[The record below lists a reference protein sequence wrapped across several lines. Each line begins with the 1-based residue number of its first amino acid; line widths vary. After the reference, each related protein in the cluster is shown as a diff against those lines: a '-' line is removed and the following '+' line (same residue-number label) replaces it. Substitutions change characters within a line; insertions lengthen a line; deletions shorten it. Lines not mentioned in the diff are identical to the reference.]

1 MQSHVES
8 AVGDRRLLLRHA
20 LQEYKDKGGQIAFPV
35 GCSGFDGWLMDA
47 LDVPLVLN
55 QINKRGKLDLIVMCS
70 AAGSL
75 NNSILSR
82 LPSNNS
88 QEHPSSAAGGAGGG
102 IEGTSQR
109 KSLPHLQIPSMAINI
124 DEREM
129 QMLAFQIFVSACG
142 SKASPALLQTVR
154 AQLEIGEALGKD
166 LTTVTQLANKNGISS
181 LSTIDALVTLLQI
194 VPSSA
199 FQSFRSFA
207 AWRSGIASVISKSLE
222 HAAAHSWV
230 SQQGGDA
237 AKSGAPARSLLA
249 SLRGSLRR
257 MDVCEADD
265 YEETEYFA
273 AARGVE
279 EATRRLAGNITG
291 GDLTFPMG
299 LSIQVAEMLLC
310 GVFDSL
316 DEGQFVPE
324 AQELLSLLSS
334 NVWPQLGISPQMNSA
349 LGMWVHF
356 RQYMASKETSLL
368 HAGVLLAQSAT
379 GTAANSSAADAAFT
393 SKVLDAL
400 SAEASTALSDY
411 HTSFANTGEMQVLLE
426 FLRSIYGLQN
436 DKNNNDA
443 GAFEGML
450 TRCIK
455 ASVGAAFARRAAEV
469 HNQVAL
475 EEDRTALLATE
486 TSALLH
492 VERNQFV
499 PILRQYQP
507 AAAAIAADTLHE
519 LYGAKM
525 LTWLISVNCLTK
537 SVAATIH
544 ASVDLE
550 SELMAEIAALGGA
563 GASQQLPPP
572 WGAVQ
577 RITPL
582 LHNWAQQQV
591 SNMYGWLDRIMA
603 EEDWSPVVQ
612 QRGATSRSAVEV
624 LKVMDDAVDTLF
636 GMGIAVPA
644 SVVNALVDGM
654 DAVLQKYCKMSL
666 ASVGT
671 ADSLVPPAP
680 PLTRFK
686 KDLAESAE
694 VEAMGGSSGI
704 KSVTN
709 KVGAALVTS
718 WLPSLTQD
726 QQSRILGVMYDTL
739 VVRANSMYYLATKTS
754 DLEALVKEKWH
765 AAQEEEVSADAAS
778 FRGTGFLNGAVASAA
793 EGVDNILRFITLK
806 LVCGDLRSAIF
817 KDLYAFHVEYSRIQS
832 ILEEVDGALGMLC
845 EMLDE
850 GLAPRMAGHVCKTLS
865 AAVLHVLLDGGP
877 NRLFTLQDMPILLE
891 DFEQLRAM
899 FFAEGAGLDPTAVG
913 KLCLPLENAL
923 YTMSLDTKALIT
935 ASKTTKKQPLKAS
948 AGSAEGIL
956 DPETVLRVLCHRAD
970 YEASKFLKKDHKIP
984 KKLPNVFSASVSRSF
999 AALSF
1004 PTSATKATKQ
1014 GGVRRMEANP

>member
-1 MQSHVES
+1 MT
-8 AVGDRRLLLRHA
+8 
-20 LQEYKDKGGQIAFPV
+20 
-35 GCSGFDGWLMDA
+35 
-47 LDVPLVLN
+47 
-55 QINKRGKLDLIVMCS
+55 QINKRGKLDLILLTS
-70 AAGSL
+70 ASGTL
-75 NNSILSR
+75 NHSILSR
-82 LPSNNS
+82 LPSDNT
-88 QEHPSSAAGGAGGG
+88 QDLPSGGSAGGG
-102 IEGTSQR
+102 GGVNGATQR
-109 KSLPHLQIPSMAINI
+109 KSLPHLQLPSMNINI
-124 DEREM
+124 DERDM
-129 QMLAFQIFVSACG
+129 QMLAFQIFISSCG
-142 SKASPALLQTVR
+142 SKASPELLQTIR
-154 AQLEIGEALGKD
+154 AQLEIGEGLGKD
-166 LTTVTQLANKNGISS
+166 LTTVTQLATKNGIPT
-181 LSTIDALVTLLQI
+181 LSTVDSLVKLLQV
-194 VPSSA
+194 VPPSA
-199 FQSFRSFA
+199 FQSFRSFVS
-207 AWRSGIASVISKSLE
+207 WRSGIATIISKSLE
-222 HAAAHSWV
+222 HAAAHSWAP
-230 SQQGGDA
+230 QQGGGGGGDA
-237 AKSGAPARSLLA
+237 AGAPARSLLA

-257 MDVCEADD
+257 MDVREADD
-265 YEETEYFA
+265 YEEAEYIS

-279 EATRRLAGNITG
+279 EATRRLAANISG
-291 GDLTFPMG
+291 GLTLPLG
-299 LSIQVAEMLLC
+299 LSVQVAEMLLC

-324 AQELLSLLSS
+324 APELLGLLSS

-368 HAGVLLAQSAT
+368 HAGVQLAQSASAS
-379 GTAANSSAADAAFT
+379 AASASPADAAIK

-411 HTSFANTGEMQVLLE
+411 HTSFSNMTEMKALLE
-426 FLRSIYGLQN
+426 FLRSIYSIQN
-436 DKNNNDA
+436 NSSSSN
-443 GAFEGML
+443 FEGML
-450 TRCIK
+450 ARCIK
-455 ASVGAAFARRAAEV
+455 ASVGAAFARRTAEV
-469 HNQVAL
+469 HKQVAL

-486 TSALLH
+486 TMALLH
-492 VERNQFV
+492 VEINKFV
-499 PILRQYQP
+499 PTLRQYQP

-519 LYGAKM
+519 LYGAKL
-525 LTWLISVNCLTK
+525 LTWLISVNSLTK

-550 SELMAEIAALGGA
+550 SELMAEISAHGGGGA
-563 GASQQLPPP
+563 TGASVQALPHP

-582 LHNWAQQQV
+582 LQNWAGQQV

-636 GMGIAVPA
+636 GMGLAVPA

-654 DAVLQKYCKMSL
+654 DAVLQKYCKISL
-666 ASVGT
+666 ASVGS

-718 WLPSLTQD
+718 WLPSLTPE
-726 QQSRILGVMYDTL
+726 QQTRILGTSYDTL
-739 VVRANSMYYLATKTS
+739 VVRANSMYHVATKTA
-754 DLEALVKEKWH
+754 DLEALVIEKWRE
-765 AAQEEEVSADAAS
+765 AQAEESSADAAS
-778 FRGTGFLNGAVASAA
+778 FRGSGFLNGAVAAA
-793 EGVDNILRFITLK
+793 ADSVDNLLKFITLK

-817 KDLYAFHVEYSRIQS
+817 KTLYAFHVEYSRIAPV
-832 ILEEVDGALGMLC
+832 LEEVDGALGMLC
-845 EMLDE
+845 EMLEE
-850 GLAPRMAGHVCKTLS
+850 GLAPRMAGHVCKTLA

-877 NRLFTLQDMPILLE
+877 NRLFTLQDMPVLLE
-891 DFEQLRAM
+891 DFEHLRAM

-935 ASKTTKKQPLKAS
+935 ALKTTKKQPLKAS
-948 AGSAEGIL
+948 AGSASEGVL

-970 YEASKFLKKDHKIP
+970 YEASKFLKKDYKIP

-1004 PTSATKATKQ
+1004 SHTSATKATKQ
-1014 GGVRRMEANP
+1014 GGIRRMEASP

>member
-1 MQSHVES
+1 
-8 AVGDRRLLLRHA
+8 
-20 LQEYKDKGGQIAFPV
+20 
-35 GCSGFDGWLMDA
+35 
-47 LDVPLVLN
+47 
-55 QINKRGKLDLIVMCS
+55 
-70 AAGSL
+70 
-75 NNSILSR
+75 
-82 LPSNNS
+82 
-88 QEHPSSAAGGAGGG
+88 
-102 IEGTSQR
+102 
-109 KSLPHLQIPSMAINI
+109 MA
-124 DEREM
+124 
-129 QMLAFQIFVSACG
+129 
-142 SKASPALLQTVR
+142 
-154 AQLEIGEALGKD
+154 
-166 LTTVTQLANKNGISS
+166 TVTQLANKNGIRS
-181 LSTIDALVTLLQI
+181 LSTIDALVKLLQI
-194 VPSSA
+194 VPPSA

-230 SQQGGDA
+230 TQNGEAGGDG
-237 AKSGAPARSLLA
+237 AKGGAPARSLLA

-257 MDVCEADD
+257 MDVREADD

-291 GDLTFPMG
+291 GGLTFPLG

-324 AQELLSLLSS
+324 AQELLGLLSS

-349 LGMWVHF
+349 LGIWVHF
-356 RQYMASKETSLL
+356 RQYVASKETSLL
-368 HAGVLLAQSAT
+368 HAGVQLAQNAAA
-379 GTAANSSAADAAFT
+379 TAANSSAADAAFT
-393 SKVLDAL
+393 SRVLDAL
-400 SAEASTALSDY
+400 TAEASTALSDY
-411 HTSFANTGEMQVLLE
+411 HTSFADIGEMQVLLE
-426 FLRSIYGLQN
+426 FLRSIHGIQN
-436 DKNNNDA
+436 TKNNKDA

-450 TRCIK
+450 ATCIK
-455 ASVGAAFARRAAEV
+455 TSVGAAFARRAAEV
-469 HNQVAL
+469 HDQVAL

-486 TSALLH
+486 TVALLH
-492 VERNQFV
+492 EERNKFV
-499 PILRQYQP
+499 PTLRRYQP

-525 LTWLISVNCLTK
+525 LTWLITVNYLTK

-544 ASVDLE
+544 ASVGLE
-550 SELMAEIAALGGA
+550 SELMAEIAAHRGGTS
-563 GASQQLPPP
+563 GAIPVPPP

-591 SNMYGWLDRIMA
+591 TNMYGWLDRIMA

-636 GMGIAVPA
+636 GMGIAIPA
-644 SVVNALVDGM
+644 SAVNALVDGM

-666 ASVGT
+666 ASVGS
-671 ADSLVPPAP
+671 ADSLVPLAP

-686 KDLAESAE
+686 KDLADSAE
-694 VEAMGGSSGI
+694 AEAMGGSSGM

-709 KVGAALVTS
+709 KVNAALVTS
-718 WLPSLTQD
+718 WLPAITQE

-765 AAQEEEVSADAAS
+765 AAQQEEASADAAS
-778 FRGTGFLNGAVASAA
+778 FRGSSFLNGAVATAA
-793 EGVDNILRFITLK
+793 EGVDSILRFITLK

-817 KDLYAFHVEYSRIQS
+817 KDLYAFHVENSRIQS
-832 ILEEVDGALGMLC
+832 VLEEVDGALGMLC

-877 NRLFTLQDMPILLE
+877 NRLFTLQDMPALLE
-891 DFEQLRAM
+891 DFEQLRGM
-899 FFAEGAGLDPTAVG
+899 FFAEGAGLDPAAVG

-923 YTMSLDTKALIT
+923 HTMSLDTKVLINT
-935 ASKTTKKQPLKAS
+935 LKTTKKQPLKAS
-948 AGSAEGIL
+948 ANSA

-970 YEASKFLKKDHKIP
+970 YEASKFLKKDSKIP

-999 AALSF
+999 AVLSF

-1014 GGVRRMEANP
+1014 GGVRRMEASP

>member
-1 MQSHVES
+1 MNV
-8 AVGDRRLLLRHA
+8 
-20 LQEYKDKGGQIAFPV
+20 LQ
-35 GCSGFDGWLMDA
+35 
-47 LDVPLVLN
+47 
-55 QINKRGKLDLIVMCS
+55 
-70 AAGSL
+70 
-75 NNSILSR
+75 
-82 LPSNNS
+82 
-88 QEHPSSAAGGAGGG
+88 
-102 IEGTSQR
+102 
-109 KSLPHLQIPSMAINI
+109 
-124 DEREM
+124 
-129 QMLAFQIFVSACG
+129 
-142 SKASPALLQTVR
+142 
-154 AQLEIGEALGKD
+154 IGEALGRD
-166 LTTVTQLANKNGISS
+166 LTTVTQLAKKNGIQS
-181 LSTIDALVTLLQI
+181 LSTIDGLVQLLQI

-222 HAAAHSWV
+222 YAAAHSWN
-230 SQQGGDA
+230 SQDDEAGRDVAGGR
-237 AKSGAPARSLLA
+237 APARSLLA

-257 MDVCEADD
+257 MDVREADD
-265 YEETEYFA
+265 YEEAEYFA

-279 EATRRLAGNITG
+279 EATRRLAANFSG
-291 GDLTFPMG
+291 GGLTFPQG

-349 LGMWVHF
+349 LGIWVHF
-356 RQYMASKETSLL
+356 RQYMASKEISLL
-368 HAGVLLAQSAT
+368 HAGVQLAQGAT
-379 GTAANSSAADAAFT
+379 ATAANSSAADAAFT
-393 SKVLDAL
+393 SGVLDAL

-411 HTSFANTGEMQVLLE
+411 HTSFANTGEMQVLLD
-426 FLRSIYGLQN
+426 FLRSIYGIQN
-436 DKNNNDA
+436 SMNNSDA

-450 TRCIK
+450 ATCIK

-486 TSALLH
+486 TAALLH
-492 VERNQFV
+492 VERNEFV
-499 PILRQYQP
+499 PTLRRYQP

-519 LYGAKM
+519 LYGAKL
-525 LTWLISVNCLTK
+525 LTWLISVNYLTK

-550 SELMAEIAALGGA
+550 SELMAEMAAHAGGA
-563 GASQQLPPP
+563 AGTTQQLPPP

-636 GMGIAVPA
+636 GMGISVPA
-644 SVVNALVDGM
+644 SSVNALVDGM

-686 KDLAESAE
+686 KDLAEAAE

-709 KVGAALVTS
+709 KVNAALVTS
-718 WLPSLTQD
+718 WLPSLTQE
-726 QQSRILGVMYDTL
+726 QQSRILGVTYDTL

-754 DLEALVKEKWH
+754 DLEALVKEKWL
-765 AAQEEEVSADAAS
+765 AAQQEEASADAAS
-778 FRGTGFLNGAVASAA
+778 FRGNNLLHGAVANAA
-793 EGVDNILRFITLK
+793 EGVDNILRFVTLK

-817 KDLYAFHVEYSRIQS
+817 KDLYAFHVEYSRIQPV
-832 ILEEVDGALGMLC
+832 LEEVDGALGMLC

-850 GLAPRMAGHVCKTLS
+850 SLAPRMAGHVCKTLS

-877 NRLFTLQDMPILLE
+877 NRLFTLQDMPVFLE

-935 ASKTTKKQPLKAS
+935 ALKKTKKQPLKAS
-948 AGSAEGIL
+948 AGSGEGSL

-1014 GGVRRMEANP
+1014 GGVRRMEASP